1 MGSDTNEFIVMA
13 SDTIAGTYAF
23 IDELGKQEF
32 VELVLKDTGRST
44 AHYLSEP
51 LYSELECIT
60 DLVSLVANQPTT

>member
-1 MGSDTNEFIVMA
+1 MGNDTNEFIAMA
-13 SDTIAGTYAF
+13 SDTIAGTYEF

-44 AHYLSEP
+44 AHYLSDP
-51 LYSELECIT
+51 LYSELESIT